1 MLLPC
6 GRREKKKKKEWIKK
20 PIGCGRDKKKMVKM
34 VERVFK

>member
-6 GRREKKKKKEWIKK
+6 GRGGEKGMNEEA
-20 PIGCGRDKKKMVKM
+20 IGCGRDQKRRVKM